1 MAKPNSDF
9 CTRTDISSFI
19 KKTNDEPSI
28 VPSSGISSPIT
39 NVVVIVSKG
48 ITFYRIAKYSNL
60 MKCKKKAEALPLITP
75 ESREIYSREIK
86 NIEIMAN
93 QATLSNLDNVSKFV
107 IEIIPCEL

>member
-1 MAKPNSDF
+1 
-9 CTRTDISSFI
+9 
-19 KKTNDEPSI
+19 
-28 VPSSGISSPIT
+28 
-39 NVVVIVSKG
+39 
-48 ITFYRIAKYSNL
+48 

>member
-19 KKTNDEPSI
+19 KKTNAEPSI

-60 MKCKKKAEALPLITP
+60 MKCKKKAEALPYIAKHNTDKKRDLPNYEQVPLLIIS
-75 ESREIYSREIK
+75 E
-86 NIEIMAN
+86 
-93 QATLSNLDNVSKFV
+93 
-107 IEIIPCEL
+107 